1 MFENSLAMDIHL
13 EDRSN
18 HLLFSHVQLNFFLP
32 ELVFFH
38 MGISLGK
45 KKKEDNNN
53 NTPKNHQ
60 NPEQQKAASGIWL
73 YWIHSKMWNVFS
85 EAMLAEKTYF

>member
-45 KKKEDNNN
+45 KKERRQQQQH
-53 NTPKNHQ
+53 PKKPPKPRAAKGSKWDLIVLDSQQ
-60 NPEQQKAASGIWL
+60 NVECLQ
-73 YWIHSKMWNVFS
+73 
-85 EAMLAEKTYF
+85 